1 MTLPTS
7 AGNSAWIIMKDRL
20 FWQGN
25 AEVGGSRDAI
35 RVPFSANILKDGEV
49 WMEMIKSRNQSS
61 LTYNDETAA
70 SILSLIL
77 HRYHKAFQDF
87 ETEMSRRALG
97 S

>member
-35 RVPFSANILKDGEV
+35 RVPFSANIL
-49 WMEMIKSRNQSS
+49 EMIKSRNQSS

>member
-25 AEVGGSRDAI
+25 AEVGGSRDAT
-35 RVPFSANILKDGEV
+35 REAFSVHLLRDGEV